1 MGKRQR
7 KEGINVDTSKT
18 CHAFTNFSDG
28 DESSELDSAEELR
41 WQKMKANAMQ
51 RLNNARD
58 LVAGADMESDVVSL
72 WFVLYCTI
80 FCDRRCDYG
89 RKVRRATGDGTSR

>member
-80 FCDRRCDYG
+80 FE
-89 RKVRRATGDGTSR
+89 